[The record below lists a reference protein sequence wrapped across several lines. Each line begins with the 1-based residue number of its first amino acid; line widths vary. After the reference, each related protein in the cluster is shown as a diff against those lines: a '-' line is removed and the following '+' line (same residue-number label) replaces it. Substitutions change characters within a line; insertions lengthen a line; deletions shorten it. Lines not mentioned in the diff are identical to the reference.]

1 MTDEDMDN
9 ATETDTDDA
18 ETGDDE
24 FVATDEDL
32 DAISDNADDDAD
44 IDDPGDG
51 DDSDDLYADL
61 SLSAADRSDVGGG
74 VEDEPTEIRELTPD
88 ELEAD
93 EHRREYDLRA
103 KSFGERVSDMHR
115 GPSHGERRAEAMWA
129 RHAEIERRANAA
141 AASPE
146 AEAANEARAI
156 ATAAAFFEAEDADPG
171 PGFISGEGSEHDAD
185 DAKRRFANAKDR
197 WRDWCADPN
206 N

>member
-1 MTDEDMDN
+1 MSDEDQVN
-9 ATETDTDDA
+9 TADDA

-103 KSFGERVSDMHR
+103 KTFGERVSDMHR
-115 GPSHGERRAEAMWA
+115 GPSHGERRSAAMWA
-129 RHAEIERRANAA
+129 QHFEAEGQASID
-141 AASPE
+141 AASPD
-146 AEAANEARAI
+146 AEAANEAKAV
-156 ATAAAFFEAEDADPG
+156 ANVAKYMQAEDLDEG
-171 PGFISGEGSEHDAD
+171 PGVISGDDTKPDHADA
-185 DAKRRFANAKDR
+185 AKRRKNAMSHWD
-197 WRDWCADPN
+197 DFCNDPDN
-206 N
+206 